1 MTVPDVSVALKRFL
15 PQAWRDKALASL
27 EGYIS
32 RQGAIAVPELLFDLA
47 W

>member
-1 MTVPDVSVALKRFL
+1 MTVPDVSVALKCFV
-15 PQAWRDKALASL
+15 AEACCDKVLAQL

-32 RQGAIAVPELLFDLA
+32 GQRAIAVSELHFDLA